1 MFKLIYE
8 DGNKRIG
15 VLQSNI
21 SIETPIFL
29 PVATKGVIK
38 TILPKEAWDA
48 GTRAI
53 IVNAL
58 HIYMKAF
65 DIVKK
70 NGLHNF
76 MKWNGI
82 IFTDSGGFQSI
93 KKFPVKISDEGIV
106 FKKDGKEE
114 IFTPQKSIEV
124 QKEIGSDFIFM
135 LDDCPSYP
143 YSRRRIEKAIERTIE
158 WARKSQGEKNFA
170 ILQGGIYEDL
180 RLKCIDEIKKLNFF
194 GYAIGG
200 LSIGEPKEEMHRIVK
215 ITTKNLP
222 KEKPRHLMGV
232 GSPED
237 IIEGVKNGIDI
248 FDSAFPTRNARHG
261 TIFTTHGK
269 INLKKAHG
277 DSIDEECD
285 CYTCKNFSLDYL
297 SYLYKEKEMLAMR
310 LATIHNIRY
319 MNRLMDRIREEI
331 KNGGD
336 LNKIKKE
343 FGI

>member
-1 MFKLIYE
+1 MFKIIYE
-8 DGNKRIG
+8 NGARVG
-15 VLQSNI
+15 VLKAHGI
-21 SIETPIFL
+21 SVETPVFL

-38 TILPKEAWDA
+38 TLLPEEAWREGA
-48 GTRAI
+48 RII

-58 HIYMKAF
+58 HLYMHSFETVTKY
-65 DIVKK
+65 
-70 NGLHNF
+70 GLHDF
-76 MKWNGI
+76 MKWKGI

-93 KKFPVKISDEGIV
+93 KKFPARVSDEGII
-106 FKKDGKEE
+106 FKKDGSEE
-114 IFTPQKSIEV
+114 IFTPEKSIEV
-124 QKEIGSDFIFM
+124 QKALGSDFIFM

-143 YSRRRIEKAIERTIE
+143 YGRKRVIKSVERTIK
-158 WARKSQGEKNFA
+158 WAKLSQGERNFA

-180 RLKCIDEIKKLNFF
+180 RLKCIEEIKKLNFF

-200 LSIGEPKEEMHRIVK
+200 LSIGEPKEEMHHIVA

-237 IIEGVKNGIDI
+237 IIEAVKNGVDI

-261 TIFTTHGK
+261 TIYTSRGK
-269 INLKKAHG
+269 INLKKAKG
-277 DSIDEECD
+277 SVIDEECD
-285 CYTCKNFSLDYL
+285 CYTCRNFSLDYL
-297 SYLYKEKEMLAMR
+297 SYLYREKEMLAMR

-319 MNRLMDRIREEI
+319 MNRLMERIREEI
-331 KNGGD
+331 RNDGNLDK
-336 LNKIKKE
+336 LKTE